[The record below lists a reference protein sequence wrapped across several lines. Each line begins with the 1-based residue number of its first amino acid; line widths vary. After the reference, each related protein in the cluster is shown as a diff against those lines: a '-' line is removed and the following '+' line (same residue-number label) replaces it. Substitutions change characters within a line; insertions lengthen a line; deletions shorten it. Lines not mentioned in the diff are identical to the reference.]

1 MATNAA
7 RMLATDEPEAEE
19 VEYGNST
26 QVSTNKTAHEFFYVL
41 MQAGVYAQILHRQTR
56 SIAEHMALGEFY
68 GKLGDLVDTLIES
81 YQGCYG
87 LVMDYPLD
95 AKMPPLNNPMAMLQ
109 GLSDYVKAK
118 RKAVADESQ
127 FQNQIDE
134 IATLIDSTLYKLKFL
149 S

>member
-1 MATNAA
+1 MATNP
-7 RMLATDEPEAEE
+7 RAEL
-19 VEYGNST
+19 VEYGNSS
-26 QVSTNKTAHEFFYVL
+26 QVSSNVTAHEFFYVL

-56 SIAEHMALGEFY
+56 SFAEHMALGEFY
-68 GKLGDLVDTLIES
+68 DSLGDLVDTLIES

-95 AKMPPLNNPMAMLQ
+95 AKMPPLNNPVAMLS
-109 GLSDYVKAK
+109 GLGDYVKAK